1 VLGCSGRRATGD
13 RWATTGAGAE
23 KGKETTVQVV
33 MSTKT
38 PSAGGVGSAA
48 AEESSNKERGEA
60 GDGAE
65 AGAGKT
71 GVEAVST
78 TASPSAGGK
87 GESPRKEEG
96 KAETLSFSLP
106 TADGKE
112 GSSVEAGKSQAVSS
126 PAELITESPSAE
138 GVGEDGAAQKQTK
151 ITGRGPKPKK
161 REGEHWSRIYECPTC
176 GLRLARWKRMQHHLK
191 TQKHI
196 RRLSYPTWEF
206 VRKNLRIL
214 NYLDDLDQKWVNMF
228 KNDPTSSKKICKWK
242 RKPLT
247 GKKKEK
253 RLVKRLAKAE
263 RKLEEAQ
270 AASPSAAQSPAKTH
284 VSAKTEV

>member
-1 VLGCSGRRATGD
+1 MPPSPPFLTRALVRSSLPIASLSRHVHRSRVTFTHLDGTPGPLHQAPRHVLSSLWHVQGVLGCSGRRATGD

-87 GESPRKEEG
+87 GESPRKEEKDRKSKTG
-96 KAETLSFSLP
+96 ASTANVP
-106 TADGKE
+106 TSK
-112 GSSVEAGKSQAVSS
+112 SS
-126 PAELITESPSAE
+126 PMNSKRLN
-138 GVGEDGAAQKQTK
+138 EDEW
-151 ITGRGPKPKK
+151 KK
-161 REGEHWSRIYECPTC
+161 VFECPTC
-176 GLRLARWKRMQHHLK
+176 RARFPMWKKLSVHLK
-191 TQKHI
+191 RRKHI
-196 RRLSYPTWEF
+196 LRGVVKTWKEVKELLQVLFVVVLQIVDMLRNIYRMHDIDKPPKLTRMDRDTRLP
-206 VRKNLRIL
+206 
-214 NYLDDLDQKWVNMF
+214 
-228 KNDPTSSKKICKWK
+228 
-242 RKPLT
+242 
-247 GKKKEK
+247 KKKGK
-253 RLVKRLAKAE
+253 VQPGA
-263 RKLEEAQ
+263 
-270 AASPSAAQSPAKTH
+270 
-284 VSAKTEV
+284 